1 MKSIEERLNEYKE
14 RAASVS
20 REPGEEAQAFALE
33 LIGEIERLAGE
44 NKRLRKAL
52 AQSADRRYESTKLRD
67 ALRE

>member
-14 RAASVS
+14 KADSVS
-20 REPGEEAQAFALE
+20 REAGERAQAFVLE
-33 LIGEIERLAGE
+33 LIGEIERLSDE

>member
-20 REPGEEAQAFALE
+20 REPGEAAQAFALE

>member
-14 RAASVS
+14 RADSIS
-20 REPGEEAQAFALE
+20 GESGEEVQAFTLE
-33 LIGEIERLAGE
+33 LIGEIEKLAVE

>member
-14 RAASVS
+14 RADSVS
-20 REPGEEAQAFALE
+20 RESGEAAQAFALE
-33 LIGEIERLAGE
+33 LIAEIERLSDE